1 MLPSLIL
8 LWVMMTGSSLLSGLE
23 PAELP
28 GLPPL
33 MKALTAACLLYSS
46 STSRRRFALMK
57 NQAPP
62 AIAAI
67 AMIPTTTPAAMPAV
81 LGPEEP
87 LPEPGALEA
96 VTTTV

>member
-8 LWVMMTGSSLLSGLE
+8 LWVIMTGSSLLSGLE
-23 PAELP
+23 LAELP

-33 MKALTAACLLYSS
+33 MKELTAACLLYSS
-46 STSRRRFALMK
+46 STSRRALALKK
-57 NQAPP
+57 NQIAP

-81 LGPEEP
+81 FGPEE
-87 LPEPGALEA
+87 LLFALAVLEA
-96 VTTTV
+96 VTTIV